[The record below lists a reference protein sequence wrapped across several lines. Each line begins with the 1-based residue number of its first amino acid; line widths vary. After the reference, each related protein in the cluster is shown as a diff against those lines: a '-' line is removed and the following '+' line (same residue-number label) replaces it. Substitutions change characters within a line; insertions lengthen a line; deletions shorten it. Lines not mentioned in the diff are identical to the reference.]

1 MASIIS
7 NQTPSLSGNG
17 FLKTPTPI
25 SATLQRVEDNQ
36 GNQSA
41 MSLSSVALSLNTFIL
56 TNFTPVYQTGGDLTI
71 DASNNESVNCS
82 VYGLTGANNIIFDN
96 LFDGFSMSFVS
107 LDTNVTTFSVSGGSG
122 YTFANRQ
129 GHTQNAG
136 QYAMTSVFFYNN
148 TLFFGGD
155 TA

>member
-17 FLKTPTPI
+17 FLRTPNPM
-25 SATLQRVEDNQ
+25 SGSLQIVEDNQ

-41 MSLSSVALSLNTFIL
+41 MSLSSAALSLNKNIL

-71 DASNNESVNCS
+71 DATNNESVNCS
-82 VYGLTGANNIIFDN
+82 VYGLTGASSIVFDN

-107 LDTNVTTFSVSGGSG
+107 LDTIITTFSVSGGSG

-136 QYAMTSVFFYNN
+136 QYAMTSVFFFNN